1 MSQSRCGKG
10 QPATAKVAFEA
21 LPREIRDSIYTF
33 ALVASSPIIVWSAQL
48 KRTFPP
54 GHEKFQYRGQRIYTY
69 KRRWNHEAMTSSR
82 KGLGL
87 GLLQCNRTIALEA
100 AQKFYGQ
107 NTFAFDGY
115 HEWIPVIS
123 WLDAIGDVNRSLLT
137 RLEACQRNPTKAWQY
152 PDGTRVSIHIDER
165 SEIYPRNPHFPHLDA
180 VPEGEV
186 DSINPLIEMIF
197 LMLGQCETS
206 NKLVFA
212 LNLEYGLVPGTV
224 IHDMSEDADIDYSSM
239 DLPNLIEKWR
249 VDYTTGTTR
258 RPVEVIWKAECL
270 RTLYNE
276 KKSLIED
283 LGWDIL
289 EQEEAEKSWRIKF
302 IDDRIEY
309 IPDPT
314 MKFTL
319 KRKALVGP
327 LVASEPSSW
336 SWRSG
341 PDWIAR
347 PEP

>member
-10 QPATAKVAFEA
+10 QPATAQVAFEA

-48 KRTFPP
+48 KRTFPL
-54 GHEKFQYRGQRIYTY
+54 GHENFQYRGQRTYTY
-69 KRRWNHEAMTSSR
+69 KRHWDHEAMISSR

-100 AQKFYGQ
+100 AQTFYGQ
-107 NTFAFDGY
+107 NTFAFDGH

-137 RLEACQRNPTKAWQY
+137 RLEARQRNPTKAWQY

-165 SEIYPRNPHFPHLDA
+165 NEIYPRNPHFPHLDV

-186 DSINPLIEMIF
+186 DSITPLIEMIF
-197 LMLGQCETS
+197 LMLGQCETG

-212 LNLEYGLVPGTV
+212 LNLEYDLVPGTV
-224 IHDMSEDADIDYSSM
+224 INDMTEDADIYYSSM

-249 VDYTTGTTR
+249 VDYTTGTRR

-270 RTLYNE
+270 RILYNE
-276 KKSLIED
+276 KKGLIED

-289 EQEEAEKSWRIKF
+289 EQEEAEKSWQ
-302 IDDRIEY
+302 IESVDARRED

-341 PDWIAR
+341 PDWTAR